1 MTSSFV
7 RNLLNALLPFVCRM
21 MALHDIELPETN
33 LAFKLRESEER
44 LRLVLE
50 GAELGYWDWNIE
62 TGEVK
67 RNARWAEMLGYT
79 YEEIA
84 DTTKQWTD
92 FIYFEDREKAWK
104 SIEDTLEGRSP
115 AHKLEYRML
124 HKDGSIRWI
133 LDQAN
138 VVRRD
143 KNGKPTRMSGT
154 HLDITLQ
161 KAMEEQI
168 KQLAFYDVLTG
179 LANRRLLLERLNH
192 FLISCHRSGKK
203 GALFFIDMDNF
214 KNLNDTLGHD
224 MGDLLLQQV
233 AERLISCVREND
245 TVSRLGGD
253 EFVVM
258 LENLNGQSAKA
269 ITEVKK
275 VGNKILTTLNQNYQL
290 GIHSYHST
298 PSIGAT
304 LFDGSQKDV
313 NILIKQA
320 DDAMYQAKKSG
331 QNTLRFY
338 DENMNI
344 KHENEKI

>member
-1 MTSSFV
+1 MIGSCVQRMLGSLLSF
-7 RNLLNALLPFVCRM
+7 FCRI
-21 MALHDIELPETN
+21 LVSHDIEPPATN
-33 LAFKLRESEER
+33 LTLQLRESEER

-62 TGEVK
+62 TGNVE

-79 YEEIA
+79 REEIA
-84 DTTKQWTD
+84 NTTKQWTD
-92 FIYFEDREKAWK
+92 FIYVEDREKAWK

-143 KNGKPTRMSGT
+143 KSGKPIRMSGT
-154 HLDITLQ
+154 HLDITLH
-161 KAMEEQI
+161 KEMEAQI

-179 LANRRLLLERLNH
+179 LANRRLLFERLNH
-192 FLISCHRSGKK
+192 FLTSCHRSGKK

-233 AERLISCVREND
+233 AERLVSCVREND

-258 LENLNGQSAKA
+258 LEDLNGQSTKA
-269 ITEVKK
+269 IAEVKK

-290 GIHSYHST
+290 GIHNYHST

-304 LFDGSQKDV
+304 LFDGLQKDI